1 MSPEDRIDELGLTLP
16 APLIMPAGAELPFPW
31 VQLLDNVLYISGH
44 VAQNIDGS
52 IAGPFGK
59 VGTEVSL
66 EQAHVSAR
74 QVGLTIL
81 SNVKRELG
89 DLGRVRQW
97 TKAFGMVNA
106 APEFKDHPKVING
119 FTNLIIDIFG
129 PEVGKHTR
137 SAVGMSSLPFNVCV
151 EIEAQLFINT

>member
-1 MSPEDRIDELGLTLP
+1 MNPEDSIEFLGLTLP
-16 APLIMPAGAELPFPW
+16 APLMMPTGAELPFPW
-31 VQLLDNVLYISGH
+31 VQLVDDVLYISGH
-44 VAQNIDGS
+44 LAQNTDGS
-52 IAGPFGK
+52 ITGPFGE
-59 VGTEVSL
+59 VGGEVSL
-66 EQAHVSAR
+66 EQAHASAK

-106 APEFKDHPKVING
+106 APGFKDHPKVING

-129 PEVGKHTR
+129 QDVGKHTR

-151 EIEAQLFINT
+151 EIEAQLLIY